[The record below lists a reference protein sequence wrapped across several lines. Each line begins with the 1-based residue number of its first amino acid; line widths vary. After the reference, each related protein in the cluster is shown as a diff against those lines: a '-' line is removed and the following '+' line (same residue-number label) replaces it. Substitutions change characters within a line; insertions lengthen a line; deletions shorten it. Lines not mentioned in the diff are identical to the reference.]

1 MRNLQVF
8 FCALEHN
15 NYVDKTIKCLHKQG
29 EIYIR
34 DQKKILNEIKTYYAK
49 LYESIESIE
58 LFDWNEQ
65 LKNCQVKTRSVE
77 QAKLIEVTL
86 QYRK

>member
-1 MRNLQVF
+1 MIRSRIQWLAEGEKPSRF

-49 LYESIESIE
+49 LYESTESIE

-65 LKNCQVKTRSVE
+65 LK
-77 QAKLIEVTL
+77 KL
-86 QYRK
+86 KP